1 MSELIDH
8 RQRFRAL
15 TAIDSTLLVEAGAG
29 SGKTALMAGRIVYS
43 LAQGIE
49 PGRIAAITFTELA
62 AGQLLVRIRGFL
74 ERALRGEI
82 PTELQ
87 AAFPN
92 GLSDAQAARL
102 ATARERLAELT
113 ATTIHGFCQQLIRPY
128 PVEADIDPGAAIMD
142 APAAELAWQDL
153 LEAFLRERLEAAEAG
168 GPLAAFIETAGANS
182 ATEIDRIARFLRR
195 NRNAGPVAAL
205 DATKR
210 LESLHEAVIALA
222 SWLQEQPCSEPT
234 TVELVAEL
242 RALVQAYRRALQ
254 HGASPAVLMALAFA
268 PPRCSAHTQKL
279 TFRKWGRQ
287 GKWQSAATTGGLS
300 KATGSALS
308 REGEALYQAVGAACT
323 ALQGAIAT
331 GAFEQLAESL
341 RPLLERYQAYKRD
354 AALLDFDDLLATACA
369 LLRDPANEPVRCAL
383 SARYRYILVDEF
395 QDTDPLQVEILW
407 RLCGEGTLETP
418 WQERV
423 LRAGALFCVG
433 DPKQAIYRFRGADVA
448 TYVAARERLRAADPE
463 CVLEI
468 TANFRS
474 QRPILEW
481 VNERFAAPLAAA
493 GQPGFQPLAP
503 TRTPPDDAPRVVRL
517 AVAME
522 AAGDKPRP
530 SEYRAAEAQRVAEL
544 CRRLIG
550 SYPIHAG
557 CRPRPCRAG
566 DIALLAPSGT
576 ELWRYERALEER
588 GIPVASQAGKGFFRR
603 QEIQDLIAVT
613 RVLADARD
621 TVALGALLR
630 GPLVGLTEEALLDIV
645 DRLPPSEDGAGR
657 ARLTLWTEPAAVAD
671 TLART
676 TLETL
681 QALAARALVTTPF
694 ALLGQAVAELHVR
707 PLLLHRHPGGAER
720 ALANVERFLE
730 MSKPYAARGLFAF
743 AADMR
748 ARWEDAEASMEGR
761 PDAQEH
767 AVHLITMHSAKGLEW
782 PIVIPVNTVSE
793 GRAAGGPLLDRSG
806 RRIHYYLGA
815 FRPERYVTALDEEKA
830 EQRHE
835 QVRLLYVA
843 FTRAEQLLVLPQ
855 PLEAESGWFGL
866 LDLRLDQLPALDD
879 SGWST
884 APPERAPGQVI
895 NGQDRVSFQREAQRI
910 QAACR
915 ELVWRRP
922 SEHEP
927 AGAGSS
933 VADESSVFV
942 EPAAEAMSTAEGGA
956 LRGTLLHKLMEEV
969 LTEEVGGTVQAL
981 QTRAAELL
989 AQLAPTPT
997 PGATPAVSDS
1007 PAELAELVRRTLAL
1021 PAVAALRARLLA
1033 EVPIYDCYKAAEA
1046 SRAETLISGVADA
1059 LALGTD
1065 GTVEAVIDWKSD
1077 IAPSE
1082 RVRRLYR
1089 EQVRA
1094 YLAATQAKR
1103 GLVVYMSLA
1112 EVDEI
1117 TAA

>member
-8 RQRFRAL
+8 RQRQRAL

-29 SGKTALMAGRIVYS
+29 SGKTALMAGRVVYS
-43 LAQGIE
+43 LAQGVE

-62 AGQLLVRIRGFL
+62 AGQLLLRIRSFL
-74 ERALRGEI
+74 ERSLCGEI
-82 PTELQ
+82 PAELQ
-87 AAFPN
+87 AAFPR
-92 GLSDAQAARL
+92 GLSDTHAARL
-102 ATARERLAELT
+102 AAAREHLAELT

-142 APAAELAWQDL
+142 ASAAELAWQDL
-153 LEAFLRERLEAAEAG
+153 LEAFLRERLEAAREDD
-168 GPLAAFIETAGANS
+168 PLAVFIEAAGANS
-182 ATEIDRIARFLRR
+182 AAEIERIARFLRR
-195 NRNAGPVAAL
+195 NRNISPIAAP
-205 DATKR
+205 DTTQR
-210 LESLHEAVIALA
+210 LESLHEAIIALT
-222 SWLQEQPCSEPT
+222 SWLQEQSCSEPT

-242 RALVQAYRRALQ
+242 RVLVQAYRHALQ
-254 HGASPAVLMALAFA
+254 HGANPAALMALAFD

-287 GKWQSAATTGGLS
+287 GRWQSAASASGLS
-300 KATGSALS
+300 KAAGTVLS
-308 REGEALYQAVGAACT
+308 REGEALYQAVGTACT
-323 ALQGAIAT
+323 ALQGAIAS

-341 RPLLERYQAYKRD
+341 HPFLERYQSYKRA

-369 LLRDPANEPVRCAL
+369 LLRDPANEPVRRAL

-407 RLCGEGTLETP
+407 RLCGEGAPEAP
-418 WQERV
+418 WQERM

-448 TYVAARERLRAADPE
+448 TYVAARDRLKAADPE
-463 CVLEI
+463 CILEI

-474 QRPILEW
+474 YRPILDW
-481 VNERFAAPLAAA
+481 VNERFAAPLAIA
-493 GQPGFQPLAP
+493 GQPGFQPLAA
-503 TRTPPDDAPRVVRL
+503 TRTPPDDTPRVVRL
-517 AVAME
+517 AVSVDV
-522 AAGDKPRP
+522 AGDQPRP
-530 SEYRAAEAQRVAEL
+530 SECREAEAQRVAEL
-544 CRRLIG
+544 CQRLIG
-550 SYPIHAG
+550 RYSIQAG
-557 CRPRPCRAG
+557 RRPRPCRPG

-603 QEIQDLIAVT
+603 QEIQDLIAIT

-645 DRLPPSEDGAGR
+645 DQLPPSANCAGP

-671 TLART
+671 TLARA
-676 TLETL
+676 TLEIL
-681 QALAARALVTTPF
+681 QALSAQALVTTPF

-707 PLLLHRHPGGAER
+707 PLLMHRHPGGAER
-720 ALANVERFLE
+720 ALANVELFLE
-730 MSKPYAARGLFAF
+730 MSKPYAVRGLFAF

-748 ARWEDAEASMEGR
+748 ARWEDAEAGTEGR

-782 PIVIPVNTVSE
+782 PVVIPVNTVSE
-793 GRAAGGPLLDRSG
+793 GRAAGGPLLDRSDQ
-806 RRIHYYLGA
+806 RINYYLGA
-815 FRPERYVTALDEEKA
+815 FRPERYVMALDEEKA

-866 LDLRLDQLPALDD
+866 LDLCLDKLPTLDD
-879 SGWST
+879 EGWGS
-884 APPERAPGQVI
+884 ARPERAPEPVI
-895 NGQDRVSFQREAQRI
+895 NGQDRVRFQYEAQRI
-910 QAACR
+910 HAAHR
-915 ELVWRRP
+915 ALVWRRP
-922 SEHEP
+922 SDHEP
-927 AGAGSS
+927 FGAVSN
-933 VADESSVFV
+933 VADESSVF
-942 EPAAEAMSTAEGGA
+942 AESAVDAVSTAEGGA
-956 LRGTLLHKLMEEV
+956 LRGTVLHKLMEEV
-969 LTEEVGGTVQAL
+969 LTEEVDEAAQAL
-981 QTRAAELL
+981 QTRAADLL
-989 AQLAPTPT
+989 VQLAPT
-997 PGATPAVSDS
+997 PGATPAISDS
-1007 PAELAELVRRTLAL
+1007 PAALAELVRRTLAL
-1021 PAVAALRARLLA
+1021 PVIVALRARLLA
-1033 EVPIYDCYKAAEA
+1033 EVPIYSCCAAAET
-1046 SRAETLISGVADA
+1046 SRAETLISGVVDA

-1065 GTVEAVIDWKSD
+1065 GAVEAVIDWKSD

-1103 GLVVYMSLA
+1103 GLVVYMSLC

-1117 TAA
+1117 TVA

>member
-1 MSELIDH
+1 VSELIDH
-8 RQRFRAL
+8 RQRLRAL

-62 AGQLLVRIRGFL
+62 AGQLLIRIRGFL
-74 ERALRGEI
+74 ERALRGET
-82 PTELQ
+82 PVELQ
-87 AAFPN
+87 AAFPK
-92 GLSDAQAARL
+92 GLSDAERIRL
-102 ATARERLAELT
+102 TTARERLAELT

-153 LEAFLRERLEAAEAG
+153 LEAFLRERLEAADEG
-168 GPLAAFIETAGANS
+168 DPLVAFIEAAGANS
-182 ATEIDRIARFLRR
+182 AAEIDRIARFLRR
-195 NRNAGPVAAL
+195 SRSTDPVAAQ
-205 DATKR
+205 DATKW
-210 LESLHEAVIALA
+210 LESLHEAVTALA
-222 SWLQEQPCSEPT
+222 NWLQEQLCSEPS

-242 RALVQAYRRALQ
+242 RALVQVYRRALQ
-254 HGASPAVLMALAFA
+254 HGASPRALMALAFV

-287 GKWQSAATTGGLS
+287 GKWQSAATASGLS
-300 KATGSALS
+300 KAAGTALS
-308 REGEALYQAVGAACT
+308 REGEALYQVVGAACT
-323 ALQGAIAT
+323 ALQGAVAI

-341 RPLLERYQAYKRD
+341 RPLLERYQDYKRA

-369 LLRDPANEPVRCAL
+369 LLRDPANEPVRRAL

-407 RLCGEGTLETP
+407 RLCGEGTHDTP

-423 LRAGALFCVG
+423 LRSGALFCVG

-448 TYVAARERLRAADPE
+448 TYVAARERLKAADPE
-463 CVLEI
+463 CILEV

-474 QRPILEW
+474 YRPILEW
-481 VNERFAAPLAAA
+481 VNERFAAPLTAV

-517 AVAME
+517 TVPVA
-522 AAGDKPRP
+522 AADDKPRP
-530 SEYRAAEAQRVAEL
+530 SECREAEAQRVAEL
-544 CRRLIG
+544 CQRLIG
-550 SYPIHAG
+550 GYPIHTG
-557 CRPRPCRAG
+557 RRPRPCRPG
-566 DIALLAPSGT
+566 DIVLLAPSGT
-576 ELWRYERALEER
+576 ELWRYERALEDR
-588 GIPVASQAGKGFFRR
+588 GVAVASQAGKGFFRR
-603 QEIQDLIAVT
+603 QEIQDLIAIT

-645 DRLPPSEDGAGR
+645 DQLPPPEDCAGS
-657 ARLTLWTEPAAVAD
+657 ARLTLWTEPAYVAD

-676 TLETL
+676 TLEIL
-681 QALAARALVTTPF
+681 QALAARALDTTPF

-707 PLLLHRHPGGAER
+707 PLLIHRHSGGAER
-720 ALANVERFLE
+720 ALANVELFLE

-748 ARWEDAEASMEGR
+748 TRWEDAEASTEGR

-793 GRAAGGPLLDRSG
+793 GRAAGGPLFDRSDQ
-806 RRIHYYLGA
+806 RIHYCLGA
-815 FRPERYVTALDEEKA
+815 FRAERYVTALDEEKA
-830 EQRHE
+830 EQRRE

-866 LDLRLDQLPALDD
+866 LDLRLDQLPTLDD
-879 SGWST
+879 GGWGSSL
-884 APPERAPGQVI
+884 PERIPAQII
-895 NGQDRVSFQREAQRI
+895 NGQDRVRFQHEAQRI
-910 QAACR
+910 QAAR
-915 ELVWRRP
+915 RALVWRRP

-927 AGAGSS
+927 AGAAPSM
-933 VADESSVFV
+933 AEESSVFA
-942 EPAAEAMSTAEGGA
+942 EPAADAMSPAEGGA
-956 LRGTLLHKLMEEV
+956 LRGTVLHKLMEEV
-969 LTEEVGGTVQAL
+969 LTEEVDEAAQVL

-989 AQLAPTPT
+989 AQLAPAPVEA
-997 PGATPAVSDS
+997 PPISDS
-1007 PAELAELVRRTLAL
+1007 PAELAEVVRRTLAL
-1021 PAVAALRARLLA
+1021 PVVVALRTRLLA
-1033 EVPIYDCYKAAEA
+1033 EVPIYDCYKVAEA
-1046 SRAETLISGVADA
+1046 PRAETLISGVADA
-1059 LALGTD
+1059 LALGVD

-1094 YLAATQAKR
+1094 YLVATQAKR